1 MSKVYASAAAALD
14 GLLFDGMTVA
24 AGGFGLCGIPENL
37 IGALQAAG
45 TRELTI
51 VGNNA
56 GVDDFGM
63 GPLLRT
69 RQVKK
74 VIASYVGENKEF
86 ERQVLAG
93 ELDLELVP
101 QGTLAERLRAG
112 GAGIPGFYTPTA
124 AGTLLAEG
132 KETRRFD
139 GRDYVLEPAIRA
151 DVAIVKAW
159 KGDRDGNLVFRKTA
173 RNFNPMIATCGRI
186 TVAEVEELVAPGQ
199 LDPDHVHT
207 PGIYVD
213 RILQGER
220 YEKRIEFRT
229 IAGAAA
235 AAKHDP
241 LRDLLARRAA
251 QELRDGYY
259 VNLGIGIPTLV
270 ANHIPPGIR
279 VTLQSENGLLGI
291 GPFPDAA
298 AVDPD
303 LINAGKQTIT
313 SLPGS
318 SFFSSADSFAMIRGG
333 HVDLSILGGLEV
345 SETGDLANWMVPGKM
360 VKGPGGAMDLVS
372 GVGRVIVLMEHCARD
387 GSPKILPRC
396 TLPITGRG
404 VVDMIITELGVFT
417 VAPEGGLV
425 LTELQPGATLA
436 EVRARTG
443 CGFAV
448 ADDLVVR
455 RQSAGVA
462 RQEAPCLR

>member
-1 MSKVYASAAAALD
+1 MNKVFPTSDAALD
-14 GLLFDGMTVA
+14 GLLCDGMTIA

-37 IGALQAAG
+37 IAALLRAG
-45 TRELTI
+45 TRGLTI

-63 GPLLRT
+63 GLLLKA

-93 ELDLELVP
+93 ELELELVP

-112 GAGIPGFYTPTA
+112 GAGIPGFFTRTA
-124 AGTLLAEG
+124 FGTRLADG

-139 GRDYVLEPAIRA
+139 GSDYVLEAAIRA
-151 DVAIVKAW
+151 DLAIVKAW
-159 KGDRDGNLVFRKTA
+159 QGDHAGNLVFRKTA
-173 RNFNPMIATCGRI
+173 RNFNPMIATCGRTTI
-186 TVAEVEELVAPGQ
+186 AEVEELVEPGQ
-199 LDPDHVHT
+199 LDPDQIHT

-213 RILQGER
+213 RILQGR
-220 YEKRIEFRT
+220 GYEKRIEFPT
-229 IAGAAA
+229 AAGTAAPR
-235 AAKHDP
+235 KHDP
-241 LRDLLARRAA
+241 LRNSMARRAA
-251 QELRDGYY
+251 RELRNGYY

-270 ANHIPPGIR
+270 ANYIPDGMQ

-291 GPFPDAA
+291 GPFPPAGEI
-298 AVDPD
+298 DPD

-345 SETGDLANWMVPGKM
+345 SASGDLANWMVPGKM
-360 VKGPGGAMDLVS
+360 IKGPGGAMDLVS
-372 GVGRVIVLMEHCARD
+372 GVGRVIVLMEHTARD

-396 TLPITGRG
+396 TLPLTGKG
-404 VVDMIITELGVFT
+404 VVDMIITELCVFE
-417 VAPEGGLV
+417 VDPDHGLT
-425 LTELQPGATLA
+425 LIELQPGASLDEVREKTGCDFAVRPVPGQVMAWTLA
-436 EVRARTG
+436 PELRTG
-443 CGFAV
+443 PPV
-448 ADDLVVR
+448 
-455 RQSAGVA
+455 
-462 RQEAPCLR
+462 